1 MLITVLPKPK
11 VKNLLCKKNI
21 FANLLH
27 GLRISY
33 HHSQFTLSSFC
44 QVKLELSGSGGG
56 GGGGSSHPLSRHQP
70 AHSASAA
77 ASPGSEQG
85 GGGKD
90 PANPDDPLAAI
101 MNQTIFGG
109 EWLN

>member
-1 MLITVLPKPK
+1 
-11 VKNLLCKKNI
+11 
-21 FANLLH
+21 
-27 GLRISY
+27 
-33 HHSQFTLSSFC
+33 
-44 QVKLELSGSGGG
+44 VKLELSGSGGG

-109 EWLN
+109 KPFNLGTTVSNYRHNFSKFRLYWCVIEFIDWR

>member
-1 MLITVLPKPK
+1 M
-11 VKNLLCKKNI
+11 
-21 FANLLH
+21 
-27 GLRISY
+27 
-33 HHSQFTLSSFC
+33 
-44 QVKLELSGSGGG
+44 KLELSGSGGG

-109 EWLN
+109 EALNQCCGTGTVGTVTF